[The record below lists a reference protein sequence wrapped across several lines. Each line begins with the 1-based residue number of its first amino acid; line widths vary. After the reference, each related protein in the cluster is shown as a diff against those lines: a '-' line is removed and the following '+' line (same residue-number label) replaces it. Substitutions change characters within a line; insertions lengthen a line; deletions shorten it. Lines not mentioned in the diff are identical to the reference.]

1 MEDIT
6 IYDTPQ
12 GLTFNI
18 ECLSISNF
26 EGKELEEYGGKI
38 ILPLTILIQYD
49 EFDIEYPILL
59 KLSCNKSEEVNQCYT
74 HCGVLEFSE
83 NIKFMYI
90 PFWMMRKL
98 NAENGDIIS
107 ATLVKLPT
115 AKYVKFLPLTKEFF
129 HISDFKKVLETT
141 LLKYN
146 CLTMGDN
153 IVIYYQG
160 KEYEICVKATEPMN
174 SVCTIDCNL
183 NVDIDFPVDYCKTDS
198 DSIEE
203 KQFTNLIEN
212 DSRGIPDFDYEIGT
226 LKFIRSHQPSDE
238 EFRTNGKRRN
248 EGKDD
253 SIRKKFKAFSGK
265 GHSLK

>member
-26 EGKELEEYGGKI
+26 KGKEFAEYGGQI
-38 ILPLTILIQYD
+38 ILPLTILIQYS

-59 KLSCNKSEEVNQCYT
+59 KLSCKKLEEVNQCYT

-83 NIKFMYI
+83 NIKSMYI
-90 PFWMMRKL
+90 PLWMMRKL

-107 ATLVKLPT
+107 ATLVELPS
-115 AKYVKFLPLTKEFF
+115 AKYVKFLPLSKEFF

-146 CLTMGDN
+146 CLTMGDK
-153 IVIYYQG
+153 IVIYYKG
-160 KEYEICVKATEPMN
+160 KEYEICVKATEPMD
-174 SVCTIDCNL
+174 SVCIIDCDL
-183 NVDIDFPVDYCKTDS
+183 NVDIDFLVDNCKTDS

-203 KQFTNLIEN
+203 KQVTNLIEN
-212 DSRGIPDFDYEIGT
+212 DSKGIPDFDYEFGT
-226 LKFIRSHQPSDE
+226 LKFIRLHQPSDE
-238 EFRTNGKRRN
+238 EFRVKGKRKNNTR
-248 EGKDD
+248 DD
-253 SIRKKFKAFSGK
+253 STRKKFKAFSGK